1 MTDAPRFEMGHI
13 GLYVTDLDRMTDFY
27 RRVLGF
33 KITDGGPFGEMR
45 MAFLSRNAGHH
56 HQIVFLTGRP
66 EESYNTINQISF
78 KVSSLDD
85 LRVYHDAL
93 LAEGVDGFDPTD
105 HGNAW
110 SIYFRDPEGNR
121 LEVFMDTPWYVQQ
134 PRCSARGA
142 RLLALRRG
150 DPRDHQGDGSAPRS
164 PSARSRNGAR
174 RSRRPL
180 PRGFPIGPAWSDPAN
195 SSPRGGE
202 GTPVGA
208 D

>member
-13 GLYVTDLDRMTDFY
+13 GVYVTDLDRMTDFY
-27 RRVLGF
+27 SRVLGF
-33 KITDGGPFGEMR
+33 KVTDGGPFGEMR
-45 MAFLSRNAGHH
+45 MAFLSRDAGHH

-66 EESYNTINQISF
+66 EESYNMINQISF

-93 LAEGVDGFDPTD
+93 LAEGVDEFDPTD

-134 PRCSARGA
+134 PQREVLDFSLSDEEIHETTRARFGA
-142 RLLALRRG
+142 EESFRPVEEWRAEI
-150 DPRDHQGDGSAPRS
+150 APT
-164 PSARSRNGAR
+164 
-174 RSRRPL
+174 
-180 PRGFPIGPAWSDPAN
+180 I
-195 SSPRGGE
+195 
-202 GTPVGA
+202 T
-208 D
+208 